1 MKIWH
6 QSFTVLE
13 DLPAYRDAMAAHM
26 RKVLRPDTQVEM
38 HGQLRGTYPSNY
50 PGTDLGF
57 LALGSLHSLQWV
69 LRAVEAER
77 GGFDAYAMAT
87 IPNPLIREI
96 RTLVDIPVV
105 GYGEASY
112 HVASMLGRRFGVL
125 VFIDRMA
132 PLLEDHIAGHG
143 LSTRCVGVRPSGVT
157 FQQVLAGYTTP
168 GPVIERFQDS
178 ARELVR
184 AGADVIIPGEMPL
197 NVLLAINGVKNVDGV
212 PILDGLAVTMK
223 LAEAFADLHRTIG
236 FSHTRHGF
244 FGERPAGERLDQV
257 LAFYGLDRL
266 VQ

>member
-13 DLPAYRDAMAAHM
+13 DLPAYRTAMEAHI
-26 RKVLRPDTQVEM
+26 RKVVRPDTQVEM
-38 HGQLRGTYPSNY
+38 HGQLPGTYPSNY
-50 PGTDLGF
+50 PGTDLGY

-77 GGFDAYAMAT
+77 NGFDAYAMAT

-112 HVASMLGRRFGVL
+112 HVASMLGRRFGLL

-143 LSTRCVGVRPSGVT
+143 LASRCVGVRPSGVT

-178 ARELVR
+178 ARDLIR

-197 NVLLAINGVKNVDGV
+197 NVLLAINGVKTVDGV

-223 LAEAFADLHRTIG
+223 MAEAFADLHKTIG
-236 FSHTRHGF
+236 FSQSRHGF
-244 FGERPAGERLDQV
+244 YGERPKDERLDQV
-257 LAFYGLDRL
+257 LAFYGLDKL
-266 VQ
+266 IK

>member
-26 RKVLRPDTQVEM
+26 KKVLRPDTQVEM
-38 HGQLRGTYPSNY
+38 HGQLPGTYPSSY

-57 LALGSLHSLQWV
+57 IALGSLHSLQWIV
-69 LRAVEAER
+69 RAIEAER
-77 GGFDAYAMAT
+77 SGFDAYAMAT
-87 IPNPLIREI
+87 IPDPQIHEI
-96 RTLVDIPVV
+96 RTIVDIPVV

-125 VFIDRMA
+125 VFIERIA
-132 PLLEDHIAGHG
+132 PLLEDQIAAHG

-157 FQQVLAGYTTP
+157 FQEVLAGYTTP
-168 GPVIERFQDS
+168 GPVIERFQES
-178 ARELVR
+178 ARAMIR

-197 NVLLAINGVKNVDGV
+197 NVLLAINGITKVDGV

-223 LAEAFADLHRTIG
+223 LAETFADLRKTIG
-236 FSHTRHGF
+236 FSHTRHGY
-244 FGERPAGERLDQV
+244 FGGRPADERLNEV
-257 LAFYGLDRL
+257 LAFYRLDQL
-266 VQ
+266 VK